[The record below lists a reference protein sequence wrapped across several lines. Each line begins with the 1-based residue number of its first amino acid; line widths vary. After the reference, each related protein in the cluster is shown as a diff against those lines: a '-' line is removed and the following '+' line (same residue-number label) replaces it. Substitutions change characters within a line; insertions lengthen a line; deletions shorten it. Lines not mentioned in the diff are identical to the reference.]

1 MASEILIVDDETDIR
16 ELIAGI
22 LSDEGYETR
31 MAANSDGALKA
42 LEQRAPSLVVLD
54 IWLQGSRLDGLEV
67 LDIINERYPGL
78 PVVIISG
85 HGNIETAVSAIKK
98 GAYDFIEKPFKTDRL
113 ILVLR
118 RAIEAD
124 RLRRENAELRVR
136 FGQDTSL
143 IGASALINQVR
154 QTIEKVAPTGSRV
167 LIAGPPGSGK
177 EVVARRL
184 HASSR
189 RADSPF
195 IAINAATMAPER
207 MEVELFGTE
216 ETAEGPR
223 KIGVFEQAHGG
234 TLFLDEVA
242 EMPLETQSKILRVL
256 VEQTFTRVGGATK
269 VKVNVRVVSSSSHDL
284 REDISNGNFRE
295 DLYHRLNVVPICVPS
310 LEQRREDIPQ
320 LVEYFVDQISR
331 SSGLQPRQIADD
343 AMAALQSYSWP
354 GNVRQLRNNIERLM
368 ILTSTDASSVITADK
383 LPSDAGT
390 STPLGVNGTGGE
402 HIMAM
407 PLRQARETFERDYL
421 VAQIGRFGGNISRT
435 AAFIG
440 MERSALHRKL
450 KSLGVNTSDRSAL
463 QV

>member
-31 MAANSDGALKA
+31 VAGDSDSALKA
-42 LEQRAPSLVVLD
+42 LEQRIPSLVVLD

-67 LDIINERYPGL
+67 LDVINERYPGL

-98 GAYDFIEKPFKTDRL
+98 GAYDFIEKPFKADRL

-124 RLRRENAELRVR
+124 RLRRENAELKVR
-136 FGQDTSL
+136 FGQDTTL
-143 IGASALINQVR
+143 IGSSPLINQVR
-154 QTIEKVAPTGSRV
+154 QTIEKVAPTGSRI
-167 LIAGPPGSGK
+167 LISGPSGSGK
-177 EVVARRL
+177 EVVARLL

-189 RADSPF
+189 RANSPF
-195 IAINAATMAPER
+195 VAINTATMAPER
-207 MEVELFGTE
+207 MEIELFGTE
-216 ETAEGPR
+216 ENVEGPR
-223 KIGVFEQAHGG
+223 KVGVFEQAHGG

-242 EMPLETQSKILRVL
+242 DMPLETQSKILRVL
-256 VEQTFTRVGGATK
+256 VEQTFTRVGGVNK
-269 VKVNVRVVSSSSHDL
+269 VKVDVRIFSSSSHDL
-284 REDISNGNFRE
+284 REEITNGKFRE
-295 DLYHRLNVVPICVPS
+295 DLYHRLNVVPINVPS

-331 SSGLQPRQIADD
+331 SSGLPPRQIADD

-368 ILTSTDASSVITADK
+368 ILTSSDESSVISADK
-383 LPSDAGT
+383 LPSDTGT
-390 STPLGVNGTGGE
+390 ATPLGVNGAGGE